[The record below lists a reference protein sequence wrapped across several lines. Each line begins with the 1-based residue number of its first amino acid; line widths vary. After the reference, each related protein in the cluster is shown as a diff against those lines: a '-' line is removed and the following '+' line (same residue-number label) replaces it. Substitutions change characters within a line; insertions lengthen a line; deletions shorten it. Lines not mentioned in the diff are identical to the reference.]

1 MKGEDT
7 TTPPKGGPDPSQAP
21 AQPGCYLMKD
31 GAGKIIYVGKAKNL
45 RARVRSYFN
54 LTDGRPTVK
63 FLMGRVAAVDY
74 LVVGT
79 EKEAL
84 LLENSL
90 IKQHRPKYN
99 VRLKDDKTYLS
110 LRIDPREEFP
120 RLTVVRRT
128 RQDGARYF
136 GPYHDAQ
143 AARKTLRQIQ
153 RLFPLRTCSDA
164 VLRNRT
170 RPCLY
175 HQMGQCLAPCVGL
188 AGREAYHA
196 VVSEVLLVLEGRSGE
211 LERRLLENI
220 RTLAEG
226 LRFEEAAALRDR
238 LRDLGST
245 FERQRSVVGGPVED
259 RDVFGAFTEGRYT
272 EVQALFYRG
281 GRLLGGKSHSFE
293 AHDLPLGEVLG
304 SFLLQFY
311 DTAAVIPREVLLP
324 VEIEDAG
331 ALGEVLA
338 EKRGGR
344 VDVLCPQRGEKAKL
358 VELAAGNAKRAFAEK
373 RLAEKAAGDTLE
385 LVRDAL
391 RLPRIPQR
399 IECFDISTMQG
410 DKTVAS
416 MAVFEGGRPAKQRYR
431 RYIIGTVAGQDD
443 FASLREALTRRY
455 TRAIAEDDL
464 PDLVLIDGGRGQ
476 LGVATAVLKDLGL
489 DDLPHAGI
497 AKSRLEEGGKM
508 DGMDGMDDMDGEE
521 HPPKSPFKGGLNS
534 AGTEAEGERSPNF
547 PVKGGLKSA
556 VRTPERFFLPNRV
569 NPVVPP
575 QNGPVVR
582 MLAALRDEAHRFAIT
597 LHRKRRGKATLTS
610 ALLGIP
616 GVGPK
621 RAKALLAAVGSVARL
636 RAATAAEIAA
646 VPGFSMKLARV
657 VLGHLQTD
665 GADAGEQ
672 PPAPL
677 DGE

>member
-1 MKGEDT
+1 MNGEDT
-7 TTPPKGGPDPSQAP
+7 TTPPKGGPDPSRAP

-153 RLFPLRTCSDA
+153 RLFPLRPCSDA

-293 AHDLPLGEVLG
+293 AHDLPLAEVLG

-311 DTAAVIPREVLLP
+311 DAAAVIPREVLLP

-331 ALGEVLA
+331 ALAEVLA

-344 VDVLCPQRGEKAKL
+344 VDVLRPQRGEKTKL

-385 LVRDAL
+385 LVRDML

-416 MAVFEGGRPAKQRYR
+416 MAVFEGGRPAKHRYR

-443 FASLREALTRRY
+443 FASMREALTRRY

-497 AKSRLEEGGKM
+497 AKSRLGEEGKM

-521 HPPKSPFKGGLNS
+521 HPPKSPFKGGL
-534 AGTEAEGERSPNF
+534 
-547 PVKGGLKSA
+547 KSA

-575 QNGPVVR
+575 QSGPVVR